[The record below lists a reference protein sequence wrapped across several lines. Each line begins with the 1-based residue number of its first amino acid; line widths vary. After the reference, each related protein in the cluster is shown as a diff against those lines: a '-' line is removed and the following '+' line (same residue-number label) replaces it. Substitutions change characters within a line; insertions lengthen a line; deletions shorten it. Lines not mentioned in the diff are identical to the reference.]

1 MKSLLRDRIATVL
14 WRGGGQERWMCAALP
29 FHGLS
34 VGLTGDLRPTPAP
47 LPLLLLFFF
56 FLALICKSAA

>member
-1 MKSLLRDRIATVL
+1 MKSLLRDRIATVF
-14 WRGGGQERWMCAALP
+14 WRAGGQERWMCAALP

-34 VGLTGDLRPTPAP
+34 LGLTGDLRPTPAP
-47 LPLLLLFFF
+47 LALSLLFFS